1 MQSNYDVIVVGAG
14 PAGLG
19 AAIEARRC
27 GASVLLLDENSR
39 PGGQLFKQ
47 IHKFF
52 GSEEHY
58 AGTRGF
64 MIGDNLLKEAAEL
77 GVET

>member
-1 MQSNYDVIVVGAG
+1 MEEVEFAIVGSG
-14 PAGLG
+14 PAGLT
-19 AAIEARRC
+19 AAVEA
-27 GASVLLLDENSR
+27 ASKGVEVVLFDEHTR

-58 AGTRGF
+58 AGKRGID
-64 MIGDNLLKEAAEL
+64 IGTLLLEQARGSVRE
-77 GVET
+77 

>member
-1 MQSNYDVIVVGAG
+1 MQTVDAIVVGAG

-19 AAIEARRC
+19 AAIEARRR
-27 GASVLLLDENSR
+27 GASVLLLDENTR

-52 GSEEHY
+52 G
-58 AGTRGF
+58 
-64 MIGDNLLKEAAEL
+64 
-77 GVET
+77 